1 MFLSVDFLFVTL
13 EFHWLI
19 EVADF
24 GHGTKGVI
32 VLDIFLLL
40 NYTNSFVYSSLNQ
53 NFALSLHSKSNKDV
67 RKCNYL
73 MFIHYLILL

>member
-24 GHGTKGVI
+24 GRGTKGVI
-32 VLDIFLLL
+32 VLDIFLLFI
-40 NYTNSFVYSSLNQ
+40 YTN
-53 NFALSLHSKSNKDV
+53 
-67 RKCNYL
+67 
-73 MFIHYLILL
+73 